1 MKKVWIQEA
10 GDKMDKAIDAF
21 ERDLARIRTGRASAA
36 LLQGINVDYY
46 GTFMPLN
53 QVASIAVPESRLLS
67 IQPWDINILKDIEK
81 AILKSDLG
89 LNPSNDGKIIRV
101 NVPPLTEER
110 RKELVKVVKKMAED
124 CRVAIRNIRRESI
137 EFLKNRKKA
146 KEISEDDLF
155 RLQDEVQKIT
165 DDHIMKIEGIISDK
179 EKEILEF

>member
-1 MKKVWIQEA
+1 MKKAWIQEA

-124 CRVAIRNIRRESI
+124 CRVAIRNIRREVI
-137 EFLKNRKKA
+137 DFLKNRKKA

>member
-1 MKKVWIQEA
+1 MKKAWIQEA
-10 GDKMDKAIDAF
+10 GDKMEKAIDAF

-124 CRVAIRNIRRESI
+124 CRVAIRNIRREVI
-137 EFLKNRKKA
+137 EFLKSRKKA